1 MFSPEIIFMQ
11 ATLNILRKFMYIY
24 ICKNNSQRKEVINL
38 RGSERGTGERLEGG
52 KGGSS
57 VITF

>member
-38 RGSERGTGERLEGG
+38 RGSERGTWERLEGERG
-52 KGGSS
+52 E
-57 VITF
+57 VV